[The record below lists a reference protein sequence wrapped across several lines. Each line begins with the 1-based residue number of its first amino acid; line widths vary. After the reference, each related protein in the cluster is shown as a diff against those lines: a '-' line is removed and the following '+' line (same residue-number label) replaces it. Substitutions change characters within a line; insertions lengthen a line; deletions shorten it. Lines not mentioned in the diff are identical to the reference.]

1 MEVDIIQTYWRIHM
15 AIDNNGNVVYSTD
28 DLIGFASLGSLGPK
42 SRAVLGALQ
51 KLKYYEAL
59 VPVLQKQVADLSAS
73 IPVSGTVE
81 EIVIGENK
89 SKKK

>member
-1 MEVDIIQTYWRIHM
+1 M
-15 AIDNNGNVVYSTD
+15 AIDNNGNVTYTTD

-59 VPVLQKQVADLSAS
+59 VPVLQRQVSELSAA
-73 IPVSGTVE
+73 IPVSGQIQ
-81 EIVIGENK
+81 EIVINDNDPK
-89 SKKK
+89 TTKKK